1 MLQRPVAEAASRRP
15 GRTGKTQLKL
25 FNAAMDIMTQKGLE
39 YATVEEVAA
48 RAGVSKGTVYYNFG
62 SKKTMVDQLVQY
74 GTQLLLGDARRAASA
89 QSDPREALRSAVRA
103 AFQYLED
110 RPGFTRMWLSE
121 AWKGAEGWTE
131 TMSDNRQDLLEYLE
145 EMTEAVARRYT
156 VDTAQ
161 NPRAIA
167 ISMFG
172 AIYMLAM
179 DREVHQVDRN
189 AEDATRAVMLV
200 IGGYIRH

>member
-1 MLQRPVAEAASRRP
+1 
-15 GRTGKTQLKL
+15 
-25 FNAAMDIMTQKGLE
+25 
-39 YATVEEVAA
+39 
-48 RAGVSKGTVYYNFG
+48 
-62 SKKTMVDQLVQY
+62 MVDQLVQY
-74 GTQLLLGDARRAASA
+74 GTQLLLSDARRAASVH
-89 QSDPREALRSAVRA
+89 SDPREALRSAVRA

-110 RPGFTRMWLSE
+110 RPGFTRMWLAE

-131 TMSDNRQDLLEYLE
+131 AMSDNRQDLLEYLE

-200 IGGYIRH
+200 IDGYIRH

>member
-1 MLQRPVAEAASRRP
+1 MLQRPVAEASSRRP
-15 GRTGKTQLKL
+15 GRTGRTQLKL
-25 FNAAMDIMTQKGLE
+25 FNAAMEIMTQKGLE

-74 GTQLLLGDARRAASA
+74 GTQLLLSDARRAASVH
-89 QSDPREALRSAVRA
+89 SDPCEALRSATRA

-110 RPGFTRMWLSE
+110 RPGFTRLWLSE
-121 AWKGAEGWTE
+121 AWKGADGWTE
-131 TMSDNRQDLLEYLE
+131 AMSDNRLNLLNYLE

-179 DREVHQVDRN
+179 DREVHQAERN

-200 IGGYIRH
+200 VDGYIRH